1 MLACLIFKD
10 LLLERAVGMSEV
22 CVELVGKLVGE
33 MLGLSKEELS
43 PSDNLISL
51 GLGSLDIM
59 RIAGLLTKNGC
70 NVTFS
75 ELVSNPC
82 MASWVN
88 FARERSARSSS
99 NGSPLL
105 GSANYSKGDPF
116 PITSVQHAYMVG
128 RRDGQELGGTAC
140 HAYMEF
146 ECGSLDAAK
155 LERAVELLI
164 LRHPMLRARFSDD
177 GTARIEDKVT
187 WKGLTTY
194 RVEGAGNPDSR
205 IEGIRQE
212 LSHLRFD
219 IEQDDLIDVRLTVV
233 SPKRTIMHINV
244 DLLAADVLSIQ
255 VLLEDLAHLYD
266 GTDLAPIEIDFMEYA
281 RRTGIGED
289 ARNEDREYWLNRID
303 NMPGGPS
310 LPLKAPMESVKRSQF
325 TRMEYLIDSKSWKNF
340 TEKGRQIGVTQ
351 SMGIAAV
358 YAKAL
363 SRWSEDKKFLLNL
376 PLFNRKPIH
385 PDVDKIVSDFTSLI
399 LLEADCANAIS
410 LLELA
415 SQMQGRFQQDVA
427 HSSFGAVEVLREL
440 SHRCPNDP
448 KKAPVVFASNIGTQF
463 ISNKVEDVFG
473 PLSKMLAE
481 TPQVLLDH
489 QIYDHKNGL
498 LLAWDYVSELLDDK
512 IAKQMFEAYCTAV
525 RFYCENDWSEPFPDL
540 LPPSQRAARAEA
552 NSEGADLGGGTL
564 HGRFFARAQAEPDA
578 PALRWG
584 ADGEATYGELA
595 GRALRIAGGLAAAGV
610 GEGDR
615 VAVRLPKGPGQVA
628 AVLGVLA
635 AGAAYVPVGVSQP
648 EARAA
653 LILEQAGASLCVD
666 STELARLEAA
676 DPLPAPA
683 GPSERAL
690 AYVIYTSGSTGV
702 PKGVAVSHAAAWNT
716 IADVVR
722 RWGMGPGDA
731 VLGVSALDFDLS
743 VFDIFGAL
751 SFGAAV
757 VLPDEEERRDASAW
771 RELVSSRGVT
781 VWNSAPALL
790 DVMLDDGPGAA
801 AGLRLALVSGDW
813 VPLGLRSK
821 LPEGVLLV
829 AMGGATEAGI
839 WSNYFEVGE
848 VDPSWSSIP
857 YGRPLSNQSF
867 RVVGEDGLDCPDW
880 VPGELWIGGGS
891 LADGYLGD
899 PGKTAASFVEDGGR
913 WYRTGDMGRYWPG
926 AVLEFLG
933 RKDSQQQVK
942 IRGHRVELGEV
953 EAAVAGCPGVKGAVA
968 VVAGERE
975 HLFAVAIP
983 AISEAPIAS
992 ISERSPVENREA
1004 EHTRLTAL
1012 SNILIKERGLS
1023 NDRLFT
1029 NEQSDESSSRYH
1041 AVMEMLSRNTS
1052 NCSTVCRDNTLEEAA
1067 DFYEKIL
1074 TEAADPSTLYESD
1087 RFSPEALFLSR
1098 NSSQRIIKDAIATI
1112 KAMAETLGRKLK
1124 VADFGCRSGRI
1135 SALLLPEVADT
1146 ISEYHLLDTSQSMLD
1161 MAKTRLDDFSEKV
1174 RTAKLTKVV
1183 DQDIHARFDVVV
1195 SINAIHT
1202 MEEPSEAISA
1212 LGETLAADGRAFIV
1226 DPTEFAPSAMVT
1238 AAIAQCAFGDGEP
1251 SGLLS
1256 PEKWIDSL
1264 SEKGLRADWV
1274 KIDDGLFISL
1284 SSRTSPPID
1293 LTLLRSTLEKEVP
1306 AYMVPEHLGILPSQ
1320 PLSRNGKVDKGS
1332 VKDWAEL
1339 YCSFCD
1345 ASDNYIEPN
1354 GEIEKKVSSIW
1365 SKFLGGRRVGRYDG
1379 FFEYGGD
1386 SLSATRMISALSKIG
1401 IKASLKEL
1409 FASGNLA
1416 DFCKGLSISSP
1427 NNSKAITINEELRFE
1442 PFDLTEVQRAYTI
1455 GRTSGLDLG
1464 KVGSYCF
1471 FMFETSEYSHDRFA
1485 SAWRILLER
1494 HGALR
1499 TLLVKN
1505 GEKQQV
1511 YRSSDL
1517 NLPLAVQNAMDSKD
1531 ARKIVEQAMSHRSID
1546 LTKSPGFEALSAVYS
1561 SGAVVGIGFDNTMV
1575 DGVSMSTVLAELA
1588 ELYEN
1593 PGADLPGIGLTFR
1606 DFVVGHRR
1614 DGREVEE
1621 AEGYWRSRLPELP
1634 PAPQLPLAADP
1645 STVGEGR
1652 FERLWR
1658 TVAEPE
1664 WSAVKEKAR
1673 LHGITPS
1680 AVLLACYARVL
1691 SAWSGG
1697 GGVTL
1702 NLTIFDRPEVHPDI
1716 DKVVGDF
1723 TTLLPV
1729 ACRPSADA
1737 SVEAQMRGVQN
1748 ELAGGLEHRAV
1759 SAVWVQRELARSA
1772 GTSGVVLPVVFTS
1785 ALGLSRFDLDG
1796 GFMDYLGGLSQTPQ
1810 VWLDHQAMERG
1821 GGVMLSWD
1829 YVSELFPD
1837 GMIADMFDAYCSA
1850 VSSLAASDWSEPF
1863 PDLLP
1868 PSQRAARAEANSEGA
1883 DLGGGTLH
1891 GRFFARAQAEPDA
1904 PALRWGADGEA
1915 TYGELAGRALRI
1927 AGGLA
1932 AAGVG
1937 EGDRVAVRLPKGPG
1951 QVAAVLGVLAA
1962 GAAYVPVGVSQPE
1975 ARAALILEQA
1985 GASLCVDS
1993 TELARLEAADP
2004 LPAPAGPSERALAYV
2019 IYTSGSTGVPKGV
2032 AVSHAAAWN
2041 TIADVVRRWGMGPG
2055 DAVLGVSALDF
2066 DLSVFDIFGA
2076 LSFGAA
2082 VVLPDEEERRDA
2094 SAWRE
2099 LVSSRGVTV
2108 WNSAPALLDVM
2119 LDDGPGAAAGLR
2131 LALVSGD
2138 WVPLG
2143 LRSKLPEGV
2152 LLVAMGG
2159 ATEAGIWSNYF
2170 EVGEVDPSW
2179 SSIPYGRPLSNQSFR
2194 VVGEDG
2200 LDCPDWVPGELWIGG
2215 GSLADGYLGD
2225 PGKTAASFV
2234 EDGGRWYRTGDM
2246 GRYWPGAVLEFLGR
2260 KDSQQQVKI
2269 RGHRVELG
2277 EVEAAVAG
2285 CPGVKG
2291 AVAVVA
2297 GERERSVVHAFVVAD
2312 EGADVDPAGVLSRVA
2327 GLLPSY
2333 FVPHDVTVLDEWPLS
2348 ANGKVDRKALA
2359 GMAPEAAPSASSLS
2373 EPATEAERAVASVW
2387 EELLDAGPV
2396 GRESNFFELGGDS
2409 LMAMRMT
2416 SALEKRLGFKIGLQ
2430 EFISDPT
2437 VAGICQKIDTTCG
2450 DTYEEGTL

>member
-1 MLACLIFKD
+1 MLVCLIFKD

-913 WYRTGDMGRYWPG
+913 WYRTGD
-926 AVLEFLG
+926 
-933 RKDSQQQVK
+933 
-942 IRGHRVELGEV
+942 
-953 EAAVAGCPGVKGAVA
+953 
-968 VVAGERE
+968 
-975 HLFAVAIP
+975 
-983 AISEAPIAS
+983 
-992 ISERSPVENREA
+992 
-1004 EHTRLTAL
+1004 T
-1012 SNILIKERGLS
+1012 
-1023 NDRLFT
+1023 
-1029 NEQSDESSSRYH
+1029 
-1041 AVMEMLSRNTS
+1041 
-1052 NCSTVCRDNTLEEAA
+1052 
-1067 DFYEKIL
+1067 
-1074 TEAADPSTLYESD
+1074 
-1087 RFSPEALFLSR
+1087 
-1098 NSSQRIIKDAIATI
+1098 
-1112 KAMAETLGRKLK
+1112 
-1124 VADFGCRSGRI
+1124 
-1135 SALLLPEVADT
+1135 
-1146 ISEYHLLDTSQSMLD
+1146 
-1161 MAKTRLDDFSEKV
+1161 
-1174 RTAKLTKVV
+1174 
-1183 DQDIHARFDVVV
+1183 
-1195 SINAIHT
+1195 
-1202 MEEPSEAISA
+1202 
-1212 LGETLAADGRAFIV
+1212 
-1226 DPTEFAPSAMVT
+1226 
-1238 AAIAQCAFGDGEP
+1238 
-1251 SGLLS
+1251 
-1256 PEKWIDSL
+1256 
-1264 SEKGLRADWV
+1264 
-1274 KIDDGLFISL
+1274 
-1284 SSRTSPPID
+1284 
-1293 LTLLRSTLEKEVP
+1293 
-1306 AYMVPEHLGILPSQ
+1306 
-1320 PLSRNGKVDKGS
+1320 
-1332 VKDWAEL
+1332 
-1339 YCSFCD
+1339 
-1345 ASDNYIEPN
+1345 
-1354 GEIEKKVSSIW
+1354 
-1365 SKFLGGRRVGRYDG
+1365 
-1379 FFEYGGD
+1379 
-1386 SLSATRMISALSKIG
+1386 
-1401 IKASLKEL
+1401 
-1409 FASGNLA
+1409 
-1416 DFCKGLSISSP
+1416 
-1427 NNSKAITINEELRFE
+1427 
-1442 PFDLTEVQRAYTI
+1442 
-1455 GRTSGLDLG
+1455 
-1464 KVGSYCF
+1464 
-1471 FMFETSEYSHDRFA
+1471 
-1485 SAWRILLER
+1485 
-1494 HGALR
+1494 
-1499 TLLVKN
+1499 
-1505 GEKQQV
+1505 
-1511 YRSSDL
+1511 
-1517 NLPLAVQNAMDSKD
+1517 
-1531 ARKIVEQAMSHRSID
+1531 
-1546 LTKSPGFEALSAVYS
+1546 
-1561 SGAVVGIGFDNTMV
+1561 
-1575 DGVSMSTVLAELA
+1575 
-1588 ELYEN
+1588 
-1593 PGADLPGIGLTFR
+1593 
-1606 DFVVGHRR
+1606 
-1614 DGREVEE
+1614 
-1621 AEGYWRSRLPELP
+1621 
-1634 PAPQLPLAADP
+1634 
-1645 STVGEGR
+1645 
-1652 FERLWR
+1652 
-1658 TVAEPE
+1658 
-1664 WSAVKEKAR
+1664 
-1673 LHGITPS
+1673 
-1680 AVLLACYARVL
+1680 
-1691 SAWSGG
+1691 
-1697 GGVTL
+1697 
-1702 NLTIFDRPEVHPDI
+1702 
-1716 DKVVGDF
+1716 
-1723 TTLLPV
+1723 
-1729 ACRPSADA
+1729 
-1737 SVEAQMRGVQN
+1737 
-1748 ELAGGLEHRAV
+1748 
-1759 SAVWVQRELARSA
+1759 
-1772 GTSGVVLPVVFTS
+1772 
-1785 ALGLSRFDLDG
+1785 
-1796 GFMDYLGGLSQTPQ
+1796 
-1810 VWLDHQAMERG
+1810 
-1821 GGVMLSWD
+1821 
-1829 YVSELFPD
+1829 
-1837 GMIADMFDAYCSA
+1837 
-1850 VSSLAASDWSEPF
+1850 
-1863 PDLLP
+1863 
-1868 PSQRAARAEANSEGA
+1868 
-1883 DLGGGTLH
+1883 
-1891 GRFFARAQAEPDA
+1891 
-1904 PALRWGADGEA
+1904 
-1915 TYGELAGRALRI
+1915 
-1927 AGGLA
+1927 
-1932 AAGVG
+1932 
-1937 EGDRVAVRLPKGPG
+1937 
-1951 QVAAVLGVLAA
+1951 
-1962 GAAYVPVGVSQPE
+1962 
-1975 ARAALILEQA
+1975 
-1985 GASLCVDS
+1985 
-1993 TELARLEAADP
+1993 
-2004 LPAPAGPSERALAYV
+2004 
-2019 IYTSGSTGVPKGV
+2019 
-2032 AVSHAAAWN
+2032 
-2041 TIADVVRRWGMGPG
+2041 
-2055 DAVLGVSALDF
+2055 
-2066 DLSVFDIFGA
+2066 
-2076 LSFGAA
+2076 
-2082 VVLPDEEERRDA
+2082 
-2094 SAWRE
+2094 
-2099 LVSSRGVTV
+2099 
-2108 WNSAPALLDVM
+2108 
-2119 LDDGPGAAAGLR
+2119 
-2131 LALVSGD
+2131 
-2138 WVPLG
+2138 
-2143 LRSKLPEGV
+2143 
-2152 LLVAMGG
+2152 
-2159 ATEAGIWSNYF
+2159 
-2170 EVGEVDPSW
+2170 
-2179 SSIPYGRPLSNQSFR
+2179 
-2194 VVGEDG
+2194 
-2200 LDCPDWVPGELWIGG
+2200 
-2215 GSLADGYLGD
+2215 
-2225 PGKTAASFV
+2225 
-2234 EDGGRWYRTGDM
+2234 

>member
-1 MLACLIFKD
+1 MMDEIRC
-10 LLLERAVGMSEV
+10 LLEEMADAGIRLW
-22 CVELVGKLVGE
+22 VEDGKLKFRAPSGAMTVERANLIKKNRDAVIAALNEPRPIKREPEKRYDPYPLTDIQQAYQLGKSEAYPYGGVGCQGYME
-33 MLGLSKEELS
+33 
-43 PSDNLISL
+43 ISL
-51 GLGSLDIM
+51 GGVEFERLNNAWRKVVARHDVLHSVISEDGYQQVLEEYDVGLIEFVEAESRSLEEV
-59 RIAGLLTKNGC
+59 A
-70 NVTFS
+70 S
-75 ELVSNPC
+75 ECRRTMDHKDYATSVHPYELKVSTDGIK
-82 MASWVN
+82 SILHISVN
-88 FARERSARSSS
+88 LALCDFLSITIILNDLARAYDGEQLDSSDEISFRDFVMDAKTRGVSSPSLKADEEYWSARI
-99 NGSPLL
+99 
-105 GSANYSKGDPF
+105 D
-116 PITSVQHAYMVG
+116 
-128 RRDGQELGGTAC
+128 ELPPA
-140 HAYMEF
+140 
-146 ECGSLDAAK
+146 
-155 LERAVELLI
+155 
-164 LRHPMLRARFSDD
+164 PMLPMGPNPDVRTGVRFIRHQMSLTDNEWAEFRRTSAEKGVTPTAALVAAFSD
-177 GTARIEDKVT
+177 T
-187 WKGLTTY
+187 
-194 RVEGAGNPDSR
+194 
-205 IEGIRQE
+205 
-212 LSHLRFD
+212 
-219 IEQDDLIDVRLTVV
+219 
-233 SPKRTIMHINV
+233 
-244 DLLAADVLSIQ
+244 LALWA
-255 VLLEDLAHLYD
+255 
-266 GTDLAPIEIDFMEYA
+266 
-281 RRTGIGED
+281 
-289 ARNEDREYWLNRID
+289 
-303 NMPGGPS
+303 
-310 LPLKAPMESVKRSQF
+310 ES
-325 TRMEYLIDSKSWKNF
+325 
-340 TEKGRQIGVTQ
+340 
-351 SMGIAAV
+351 
-358 YAKAL
+358 
-363 SRWSEDKKFLLNL
+363 
-376 PLFNRKPIH
+376 
-385 PDVDKIVSDFTSLI
+385 SDFTINMTMLNRGDDIPGIMRTVGDFTMS
-399 LLEADCANAIS
+399 S
-410 LLELA
+410 LLGLIRDERA
-415 SQMQGRFQQDVA
+415 PFFSRARAAQSQLWSDLEHR
-427 HSSFGAVEVLREL
+427 SFSGVSVLREIARRRGRAGGGALMPFVFTSSIGLRGGSSL
-440 SHRCPNDP
+440 SETSLFRGSR
-448 KKAPVVFASNIGTQF
+448 VIG
-463 ISNKVEDVFG
+463 G
-473 PLSKMLAE
+473 LSQ
-481 TPQVLLDH
+481 TPQVWLDC
-489 QIYDHKNGL
+489 QAMEWNGSL
-498 LLAWDYVSELLDDK
+498 VINWDERAGV
-512 IAKQMFEAYCTAV
+512 
-525 RFYCENDWSEPFPDL
+525 FPDGL
-540 LPPSQRAARAEA
+540 VSDAFSSFEQTLRSLASSKATWEETRIVHLPQKQKLVRIAANDTGKEIV
-552 NSEGADLGGGTL
+552 SSTL
-564 HGRFFARAQAEPDA
+564 HSDFMKT
-578 PALRWG
+578 ALSHP
-584 ADGEATYGELA
+584 ELP
-595 GRALRIAGGLAAAGV
+595 
-610 GEGDR
+610 
-615 VAVRLPKGPGQVA
+615 AVRLGDEFVTYAELRALSLKVAHKLKRGVRTAIILEKSIAQVVA
-628 AVLGVLA
+628 VIGCSLAGAPFIPLSPDHPRSRVDTVMGNAEVGAVLAKAETLERLDLA
-635 AGAAYVPVGVSQP
+635 GKE
-648 EARAA
+648 EAMDID
-653 LILEQAGASLCVD
+653 LILSDDISANFED
-666 STELARLEAA
+666 RT
-676 DPLPAPA
+676 LP
-683 GPSERAL
+683 SDE

-975 HLFAVAIP
+975 RSVVHAFVVADEGADVDP
-983 AISEAPIAS
+983 AG
-992 ISERSPVENREA
+992 V
-1004 EHTRLTAL
+1004 
-1012 SNILIKERGLS
+1012 
-1023 NDRLFT
+1023 
-1029 NEQSDESSSRYH
+1029 
-1041 AVMEMLSRNTS
+1041 LSR
-1052 NCSTVCRDNTLEEAA
+1052 
-1067 DFYEKIL
+1067 
-1074 TEAADPSTLYESD
+1074 
-1087 RFSPEALFLSR
+1087 
-1098 NSSQRIIKDAIATI
+1098 
-1112 KAMAETLGRKLK
+1112 
-1124 VADFGCRSGRI
+1124 VAG
-1135 SALLLPEVADT
+1135 LLPSYFVPHDVT
-1146 ISEYHLLDTSQSMLD
+1146 VLD
-1161 MAKTRLDDFSEKV
+1161 E
-1174 RTAKLTKVV
+1174 
-1183 DQDIHARFDVVV
+1183 
-1195 SINAIHT
+1195 
-1202 MEEPSEAISA
+1202 
-1212 LGETLAADGRAFIV
+1212 
-1226 DPTEFAPSAMVT
+1226 
-1238 AAIAQCAFGDGEP
+1238 
-1251 SGLLS
+1251 
-1256 PEKWIDSL
+1256 W
-1264 SEKGLRADWV
+1264 
-1274 KIDDGLFISL
+1274 
-1284 SSRTSPPID
+1284 
-1293 LTLLRSTLEKEVP
+1293 
-1306 AYMVPEHLGILPSQ
+1306 
-1320 PLSRNGKVDKGS
+1320 PLSANGKVDRKALAGMAPEAAPSASSLSEPATEAERAVAS
-1332 VKDWAEL
+1332 VWEEL
-1339 YCSFCD
+1339 LD
-1345 ASDNYIEPN
+1345 AGP
-1354 GEIEKKVSSIW
+1354 
-1365 SKFLGGRRVGRYDG
+1365 VGRESN
-1379 FFEYGGD
+1379 FFELGGD
-1386 SLSATRMISALSKIG
+1386 SLMASRVIGRVRALGYEDARLQLLFDTENLSEFCKTLRKREAPPKQEALIEVDPSKEYESFPLTEIQHAYLVSRGDSSSQATVGTTYCQIFAVDEIDLDRLDAAWGKVQKRHGMMRASVEEDGTQSIAPSSKIG
-1401 IKASLKEL
+1401 HIERAECANSSEAKQQLEEIKRTV
-1409 FASGNLA
+1409 FALA
-1416 DFCKGLSISSP
+1416 KPPLHRVVSISWH
-1427 NNSKAITINEELRFE
+1427 EESGKQTRLVFC
-1442 PFDLTEVQRAYTI
+1442 FDYTV
-1455 GRTSGLDLG
+1455 LD
-1464 KVGSYCF
+1464 
-1471 FMFETSEYSHDRFA
+1471 
-1485 SAWRILLER
+1485 
-1494 HGALR
+1494 
-1499 TLLVKN
+1499 
-1505 GEKQQV
+1505 
-1511 YRSSDL
+1511 
-1517 NLPLAVQNAMDSKD
+1517 
-1531 ARKIVEQAMSHRSID
+1531 
-1546 LTKSPGFEALSAVYS
+1546 ALSV
-1561 SGAVVGIGFDNTMV
+1561 M
-1575 DGVSMSTVLAELA
+1575 TVLAELA